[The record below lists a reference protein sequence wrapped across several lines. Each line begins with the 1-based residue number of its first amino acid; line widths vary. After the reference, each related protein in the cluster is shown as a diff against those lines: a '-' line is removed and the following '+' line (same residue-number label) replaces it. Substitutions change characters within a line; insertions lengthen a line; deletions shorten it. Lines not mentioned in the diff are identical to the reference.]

1 MGSRRTTLRGGR
13 LGGAVGSQV
22 DRGGPVEPRRVVS
35 YWCDARH
42 ESRPHFAADVEV
54 PDSWECH
61 VCGQPAGVDRDA
73 PPAPLRMAGAAHK
86 TPYEFLMMRRT
97 PAEGEKLL
105 AEALETLAARR
116 ESTRKGR

>member
-13 LGGAVGSQV
+13 LGGAGGRQG
-22 DRGGPVEPRRVVS
+22 DRGGPGGPRPGVS
-35 YWCDARH
+35 YWGDARH
-42 ESRPHFAADVEV
+42 GSRPHFAADVEV
-54 PDSWECH
+54 PASGKCP
-61 VCGQPAGVDRDA
+61 VCGQPAGVARDA

-105 AEALETLAARR
+105 AEALETLASRR